1 MKTAPDLTILLMD
14 RSVDTVTPF
23 IHYFT
28 YEALLFDFF
37 KISMT
42 TKSDLEDQGAFSYE
56 EILNPIYDEYRYKH
70 ISEALAQLPEALEN
84 ERGRLE
90 SLKSMGHE
98 TINIK

>member
-1 MKTAPDLTILLMD
+1 MKLQETIKKYLGILLENRSPNLVKTAPDLTILLMD

-56 EILNPIYDEYRYKH
+56 EILNPIYD
-70 ISEALAQLPEALEN
+70 
-84 ERGRLE
+84 
-90 SLKSMGHE
+90 
-98 TINIK
+98 